1 MSKAKHLQL
10 GNTKD
15 GEFKLPSKILQ
26 RHLGCFGSSG
36 SGKTVASK
44 VLIEELAVSGVPVIA
59 FDPQGD
65 IASLAMPEED
75 NILKEKGID
84 LDKRKD
90 FVDNVEVLVWTPG
103 INKGLPICINP
114 LQFNDIEDLS
124 SQDRTRLFSVTAKN
138 IVSLIGYDL
147 GHDDGKTAEAILETV
162 FNYTSSSKIEL
173 SNFSD
178 LSAILSDPPD
188 VVLDVVKGV
197 ASAKFLDGLVRK
209 INLLSVGS
217 RKLIFQNGMPAN
229 IDVLIGKDG
238 PTNKTRVSVIYLN
251 ALHTAEEKEFFIAS
265 IAQSL
270 YRWMLKNPL
279 KGGQDGLQCAL
290 FLDEIAPYIPPV
302 KKPACKETLEL
313 IFRQG
318 RKYGVS
324 CIIATQS
331 PGDVDYKAI
340 GQFSSFTLGTLNTK
354 QDIANV
360 KRRLESVA
368 PKEVDFIVK
377 KLPALQPGEFL
388 FVSPDAFDSVQ
399 ELSVRWLLTKHTV
412 VSEDQLKGLTSDEYR
427 ESYRDNPDL
436 SESKQ
441 KDTSQDSEKKVGADK
456 KEKVMRSKTTDD
468 GEETVFY
475 MKNQIFEREI
485 AARVKPLLA
494 GSLFKSE
501 VLDKAV
507 FSYLPLVKVDLTFF
521 DKQGLF
527 RKKTK
532 EIKENLYLDHKD
544 HRLFYLKD
552 DVFQYS
558 NVVDED
564 PHKIVDLDN
573 IGKIESIKKDEMDY
587 DFRELGRR
595 SISQKKIS
603 SLMERKYDVK
613 VHSADLVL
621 LPIWECYIK
630 AKKGGE
636 ERTLII
642 DGITGK
648 EIKK

>member
-1 MSKAKHLQL
+1 MTKKRQL
-10 GNTKD
+10 GLGTTKD
-15 GEFKLPSKILQ
+15 GDFKLPLNTLQ
-26 RHLGCFGSSG
+26 RHLGSFGSSG

-44 VLIEELAVSGVPVIA
+44 VLIEELAISGVPVIA

-65 IASLAMPEED
+65 IASLAMPED
-75 NILKEKGID
+75 DSVLKEKGVD
-84 LDKRKD
+84 LKKREA
-90 FVDNVEVLVWTPG
+90 FLQNVEVLIWTPG
-103 INKGLPICINP
+103 IDKGLPICINP
-114 LQFNDIEDLS
+114 LQFEDIQDLS
-124 SQDRTRLFSVTAKN
+124 NQDRTRLFSVTAKN

-147 GHDDGKTAEAILETV
+147 GSDDGKTAEAILETV
-162 FNYTSSSKIEL
+162 FNHSSSAGTALKNFPEL
-173 SNFSD
+173 SGV
-178 LSAILSDPPD
+178 LSDPPD
-188 VVLDVVKGV
+188 AVMDVVKGV
-197 ASAKFLDGLVRK
+197 ASSKFLDGLIKK
-209 INLLSVGS
+209 INLLNVGS

-229 IDVLIGKDG
+229 IDALIGKDSPSG
-238 PTNKTRVSVIYLN
+238 KTRVSVIYLN

-302 KKPACKETLEL
+302 KKPACKESLEL

-368 PKEVDFIVK
+368 PKEVDFIIK

-412 VSEDQLKGLTSDEYR
+412 VSEDQLKNLIEDNHR
-427 ESYRDNPDL
+427 ELYSSGPDTLDQDNMVEPD
-436 SESKQ
+436 Q
-441 KDTSQDSEKKVGADK
+441 KKDVEAEKKETPLKPSSNEGDK
-456 KEKVMRSKTTDD
+456 
-468 GEETVFY
+468 VFY

-485 AARVKPLLA
+485 SDRVKPFLA

-501 VLDKAV
+501 VFEKAV
-507 FSYLPLVKVDLTFF
+507 FDYLPLIKVDLTFF
-521 DKQGLF
+521 EKKGFF

-532 EIKENLYLDHKD
+532 EIRENLYLDHKD

-558 NVVDED
+558 SVVDED
-564 PHKIVDLDN
+564 PHKIIDLDN
-573 IGKIESIKKDEMDY
+573 VGKIESRNKNEIDY
-587 DFRELGRR
+587 DFRQLGRR
-595 SISQKKIS
+595 SISQKEIT

-613 VHSADLVL
+613 VHSSELML
-621 LPIWECYIK
+621 LPIWECSIK
-630 AKKGGE
+630 AKKGNN
-636 ERTLII
+636 RRIFIL
-642 DGITGK
+642 DGVTGK
-648 EIKK
+648 EVRK

>member
-1 MSKAKHLQL
+1 MTKKRHLGL
-10 GNTKD
+10 GTTKD
-15 GEFKLPSKILQ
+15 GDFKLPLNTLQ
-26 RHLGCFGSSG
+26 RHLGSFGSSG

-44 VLIEELAVSGVPVIA
+44 VLIEELAISGVPVIA

-65 IASLAMPEED
+65 IASLAMPED
-75 NILKEKGID
+75 DSVLKEKGVD
-84 LDKRKD
+84 LKKREA
-90 FVDNVEVLVWTPG
+90 FLQNVEVLIWTPG
-103 INKGLPICINP
+103 IDKGLPICINP
-114 LQFNDIEDLS
+114 LQFEDIQDLS

-147 GHDDGKTAEAILETV
+147 GSDDGKTAEAILETV
-162 FNYTSSSKIEL
+162 FNHSFSAGTALKNFPEL
-173 SNFSD
+173 SGV
-178 LSAILSDPPD
+178 LSDPPD
-188 VVLDVVKGV
+188 AVMDVVKGV
-197 ASAKFLDGLVRK
+197 ASSKFLDGLIKK
-209 INLLSVGS
+209 INLLNVGS

-229 IDVLIGKDG
+229 IDALIGKDSSSG
-238 PTNKTRVSVIYLN
+238 KTRVSVIYLN

-302 KKPACKETLEL
+302 KKPACKESLEL

-368 PKEVDFIVK
+368 PKEVDFIIK

-412 VSEDQLKGLTSDEYR
+412 VSEDQLKNLIEDNHR
-427 ESYRDNPDL
+427 ELYSTGPDTHDQDKMV
-436 SESKQ
+436 EPDQ
-441 KDTSQDSEKKVGADK
+441 KKDVEAEKKETRLKPSSNEEDK
-456 KEKVMRSKTTDD
+456 
-468 GEETVFY
+468 VFY

-485 AARVKPLLA
+485 SDRVKPFLA

-501 VLDKAV
+501 VFEEATFD
-507 FSYLPLVKVDLTFF
+507 YLPLIKVDLTFF
-521 DKQGLF
+521 EKKGIF

-532 EIKENLYLDHKD
+532 EIRENLYLDHKD

-558 NVVDED
+558 SVVDED
-564 PHKIVDLDN
+564 PHKIIDLDN
-573 IGKIESIKKDEMDY
+573 VGKIESRNKNEIDY
-587 DFRELGRR
+587 DFRQLGRR
-595 SISQKKIS
+595 SISQKEIT

-613 VHSADLVL
+613 VHSSELML
-621 LPIWECYIK
+621 MPIWECSIK
-630 AKKGGE
+630 AKKGDS
-636 ERTLII
+636 RRILIL
-642 DGITGK
+642 DGVTGK
-648 EIKK
+648 EVRK

>member
-1 MSKAKHLQL
+1 MSRKKYLELGSTSGSDFQL
-10 GNTKD
+10 P
-15 GEFKLPSKILQ
+15 LKILQ
-26 RHLGCFGSSG
+26 RHLGSFGSSG

-44 VLIEELAVSGVPVIA
+44 VLVEELAVSGVPVIA

-65 IASLAMPEED
+65 IASLAIPEED
-75 NILKEKGID
+75 SVLKEKGIN
-84 LDKRKD
+84 LEKRKA
-90 FVDNVEVLVWTPG
+90 FVDNVEVLIWTPG
-103 INKGLPICINP
+103 IDKGLPICINP
-114 LQFNDIEDLS
+114 LQFEDIDDLGG
-124 SQDRTRLFSVTAKN
+124 QDKTRLFSVTAKN

-147 GHDDGKTAEAILETV
+147 GTDDGKTAEAILETV
-162 FNYTSSSKIEL
+162 FNHASSSKIKLKNFSEL
-173 SNFSD
+173 SV
-178 LSAILSDPPD
+178 ILSDPPD
-188 VVLDVVKGV
+188 AVLDVVKGV
-197 ASAKFLDGLVRK
+197 ASSKFLDGLIRK
-209 INLLSVGS
+209 INLLNVGS

-229 IDVLIGKDG
+229 IDALIGKDG
-238 PTNKTRVSVIYLN
+238 PSEKTRVSVIYLN

-302 KKPACKETLEL
+302 KKPACKESLEL

-331 PGDVDYKAI
+331 PGDVDYTAL

-368 PKEVDFIVK
+368 PKEVDFIIK

-399 ELSVRWLLTKHTV
+399 EISVRWLLTKHTV
-412 VSEDQLKGLTSDEYR
+412 VSEDQLKGLVKDENRKSYGQQPDSLDQEKMVKPEKVETEKKEIRSKPSSDE
-427 ESYRDNPDL
+427 
-436 SESKQ
+436 
-441 KDTSQDSEKKVGADK
+441 
-456 KEKVMRSKTTDD
+456 
-468 GEETVFY
+468 GEMVYY

-485 AARVKPLLA
+485 ADRVKPFLA

-501 VLDKAV
+501 LLEKAV
-507 FSYLPLVKVDLTFF
+507 FDHLPLIKVDLTFF
-521 DKQGLF
+521 EKKGIF
-527 RKKTK
+527 RKKIK
-532 EIKENLYLDHKD
+532 EIRENLYLDHKD

-558 NVVDED
+558 SVIDED
-564 PHKIVDLDN
+564 PHKIIDLDN
-573 IGKIESIKKDEMDY
+573 IGEIESTGKDKMDY
-587 DFRELGRR
+587 DFRQLGRR
-595 SISQKKIS
+595 SISKKEIS

-613 VHSADLVL
+613 VHSSDLML
-621 LPIWECYIK
+621 LPIWECHIK
-630 AKKGGE
+630 AKKSDKR
-636 ERTLII
+636 RTLIL
-642 DGITGK
+642 DGVKGK
-648 EIKK
+648 EVRK

>member
-1 MSKAKHLQL
+1 MTKKRQL
-10 GNTKD
+10 GLGTTKD
-15 GEFKLPSKILQ
+15 GDFKLPLNTLQ
-26 RHLGCFGSSG
+26 RHLGSFGSSG

-44 VLIEELAVSGVPVIA
+44 VLIEELAISGVPVIA

-65 IASLAMPEED
+65 IASLAMPED
-75 NILKEKGID
+75 DSVLKEKGVD
-84 LDKRKD
+84 LKKREA
-90 FVDNVEVLVWTPG
+90 FLQNVEVLIWTPG
-103 INKGLPICINP
+103 IDKGLPICINP
-114 LQFNDIEDLS
+114 LQFEDIQDLS
-124 SQDRTRLFSVTAKN
+124 NQDRTRLFSVTAKN

-147 GHDDGKTAEAILETV
+147 GSDDGKTAEAILETV
-162 FNYTSSSKIEL
+162 FNHSSSAGTALKNFPEL
-173 SNFSD
+173 SGV
-178 LSAILSDPPD
+178 LSDPPD
-188 VVLDVVKGV
+188 AVMDVVKGV
-197 ASAKFLDGLVRK
+197 ASSKFLDGLIKK
-209 INLLSVGS
+209 INLLNVGS

-229 IDVLIGKDG
+229 IDALIGKDSPSG
-238 PTNKTRVSVIYLN
+238 KTRVSVIYLN

-302 KKPACKETLEL
+302 KKPACKESLEL

-368 PKEVDFIVK
+368 PKEVDFIIK

-412 VSEDQLKGLTSDEYR
+412 VSEDQLKNLIEDDHR
-427 ESYRDNPDL
+427 ELYSSGPDTLDQDNMVEPD
-436 SESKQ
+436 Q
-441 KDTSQDSEKKVGADK
+441 KKDVEAEKKETPLKPSSNEGDK
-456 KEKVMRSKTTDD
+456 
-468 GEETVFY
+468 VFY

-485 AARVKPLLA
+485 SDRVKPFLA

-501 VLDKAV
+501 VFEKAV
-507 FSYLPLVKVDLTFF
+507 FDYLPLIKVDLTFF
-521 DKQGLF
+521 EKKGFF

-532 EIKENLYLDHKD
+532 EIRENLYLDHKD

-558 NVVDED
+558 SVVDED
-564 PHKIVDLDN
+564 PHKIIDLDN
-573 IGKIESIKKDEMDY
+573 VGKIESRNKNEIDY
-587 DFRELGRR
+587 DFRQLGRR
-595 SISQKKIS
+595 SISQKEIT

-613 VHSADLVL
+613 VHSSELML
-621 LPIWECYIK
+621 LPIWECSIK
-630 AKKGGE
+630 AKKGNN
-636 ERTLII
+636 RRIFIL
-642 DGITGK
+642 DGVTGK
-648 EIKK
+648 EVRK

>member
-1 MSKAKHLQL
+1 MTKKRHLGL
-10 GNTKD
+10 GTTKD
-15 GEFKLPSKILQ
+15 GDFKLPLNTLQ
-26 RHLGCFGSSG
+26 RHLGSFGSSG

-44 VLIEELAVSGVPVIA
+44 VLIEELAISGVPVIA

-65 IASLAMPEED
+65 IASLAMPED
-75 NILKEKGID
+75 DSVLKEKGVD
-84 LDKRKD
+84 LKKREA
-90 FVDNVEVLVWTPG
+90 FLQNVEVLIWTPG
-103 INKGLPICINP
+103 IDKGLPICINP
-114 LQFNDIEDLS
+114 LQFEDIQDLS

-147 GHDDGKTAEAILETV
+147 GSDDGKTAEAILETV
-162 FNYTSSSKIEL
+162 FNHSSSAGTALKNFPEL
-173 SNFSD
+173 SGV
-178 LSAILSDPPD
+178 LSDPPD
-188 VVLDVVKGV
+188 AVMDVVKGV
-197 ASAKFLDGLVRK
+197 ASSKFLDGLIKK
-209 INLLSVGS
+209 INLLNVGS

-229 IDVLIGKDG
+229 IDALIGKDSSSG
-238 PTNKTRVSVIYLN
+238 KTRVSVIYLN

-302 KKPACKETLEL
+302 KKPACKESLEL

-368 PKEVDFIVK
+368 PKEVDFIIK

-412 VSEDQLKGLTSDEYR
+412 VSEDQLKNLIEDDHR
-427 ESYRDNPDL
+427 ELYSSGPDTHDQDKMV
-436 SESKQ
+436 EPVQ
-441 KDTSQDSEKKVGADK
+441 KKDVETEKKETRLKPSSNEEDK
-456 KEKVMRSKTTDD
+456 
-468 GEETVFY
+468 VFY

-485 AARVKPLLA
+485 SDKVKPFLA

-501 VLDKAV
+501 VFEEATFD
-507 FSYLPLVKVDLTFF
+507 YLPLIKVDLTFF
-521 DKQGLF
+521 EKKGIF

-532 EIKENLYLDHKD
+532 EIRENLYLDHKD

-558 NVVDED
+558 SVVDED
-564 PHKIVDLDN
+564 PHKIIDLDN
-573 IGKIESIKKDEMDY
+573 VGKIESRNKNEIDY
-587 DFRELGRR
+587 DFRQLGRR
-595 SISQKKIS
+595 SISQKEIT

-613 VHSADLVL
+613 VHSSELML
-621 LPIWECYIK
+621 MPIWECSIK
-630 AKKGGE
+630 AKKGDN
-636 ERTLII
+636 RRILIL
-642 DGITGK
+642 DGVTGK
-648 EIKK
+648 EVRK

>member
-1 MSKAKHLQL
+1 MTKKRQL
-10 GNTKD
+10 GLGTTKD
-15 GEFKLPSKILQ
+15 GDFKLPLNTLQ
-26 RHLGCFGSSG
+26 RHLGSFGSSG

-44 VLIEELAVSGVPVIA
+44 VLIEELAISGVPVIA

-65 IASLAMPEED
+65 IASLAMPED
-75 NILKEKGID
+75 DSVLKEKGVD
-84 LDKRKD
+84 LKKREA
-90 FVDNVEVLVWTPG
+90 FLQNVEVLIWTPG
-103 INKGLPICINP
+103 IDKGLPICINP
-114 LQFNDIEDLS
+114 LQFEDIQDLS
-124 SQDRTRLFSVTAKN
+124 NQDRTRLFSVTAKN

-147 GHDDGKTAEAILETV
+147 GSDDGKTAEAILETV
-162 FNYTSSSKIEL
+162 FNHSSSAGTALKNFPEL
-173 SNFSD
+173 SGV
-178 LSAILSDPPD
+178 LSDPPD
-188 VVLDVVKGV
+188 AVMDVVKGV
-197 ASAKFLDGLVRK
+197 ASSKFLDGLIKK
-209 INLLSVGS
+209 INLLNVGS

-229 IDVLIGKDG
+229 IDALIGKDSPSG
-238 PTNKTRVSVIYLN
+238 KTRVSVIYLN

-302 KKPACKETLEL
+302 KKPACKESLEL

-368 PKEVDFIVK
+368 PKEVDFIIK

-412 VSEDQLKGLTSDEYR
+412 VSENQLKNLIEDDHR
-427 ESYRDNPDL
+427 ELYSSGPDTLDQDNMGEPD
-436 SESKQ
+436 Q
-441 KDTSQDSEKKVGADK
+441 KKDVEAEKKETPLKPSSNEGDK
-456 KEKVMRSKTTDD
+456 
-468 GEETVFY
+468 VFY

-485 AARVKPLLA
+485 SDRVKPFLA

-501 VLDKAV
+501 VFEKAV
-507 FSYLPLVKVDLTFF
+507 FDYLPLIKVDLTFF
-521 DKQGLF
+521 EKKGFF

-532 EIKENLYLDHKD
+532 EIRENLYLDHKD

-558 NVVDED
+558 SVVDED
-564 PHKIVDLDN
+564 PHKIIDLDN
-573 IGKIESIKKDEMDY
+573 VGKIESRNKNEIDY
-587 DFRELGRR
+587 DFRQLGRR
-595 SISQKKIS
+595 SISQKEIT

-613 VHSADLVL
+613 VHSSELML
-621 LPIWECYIK
+621 LPIWECSIK
-630 AKKGGE
+630 AKKGNN
-636 ERTLII
+636 RRILIL
-642 DGITGK
+642 DGVTGK
-648 EIKK
+648 EVRK

>member
-1 MSKAKHLQL
+1 MSKIRDLEL
-10 GNTKD
+10 GTTKD
-15 GEFKLPSKILQ
+15 GAFQLPSNILQ

-44 VLIEELAVSGVPVIA
+44 VLIEELAMQGVPIIA

-65 IASLAMPEED
+65 IASLAIPEGDEV
-75 NILKEKGID
+75 LEQKGID
-84 LDKRKD
+84 LEKRKKFMND
-90 FVDNVEVLVWTPG
+90 VEVLVWTPG
-103 INKGLPICINP
+103 IDKGLPICINP
-114 LQFNDIEDLS
+114 LQFDDIDDLGT
-124 SQDRTRLFSVTAKN
+124 QDRTRLFSVTAKN

-147 GHDDGKTAEAILETV
+147 GNDDGKTAEAILETV
-162 FNYTSSSKIEL
+162 FNHASSLRPSL
-173 SNFSD
+173 DDFTQ
-178 LSAILSDPPD
+178 LSALLSDPPD
-188 VVLDVVKGV
+188 AVLDVVKGV
-197 ASAKFLDGLVRK
+197 ASTKFLDGLIRK
-209 INLLSVGS
+209 INLLNVGS

-229 IDVLIGKDG
+229 IDALIGKDG
-238 PTNKTRVSVIYLN
+238 SSEKTRVSVIYLN

-302 KKPACKETLEL
+302 KKPACKESLEL

-412 VSEDQLKGLTSDEYR
+412 VSEDQLKGLVSAEM
-427 ESYRDNPDL
+427 RDTYMDRPVDDTPL
-436 SESKQ
+436 SNKEENGKKGIQEMSNDKTKTKRT
-441 KDTSQDSEKKVGADK
+441 KDSAE
-456 KEKVMRSKTTDD
+456 M
-468 GEETVFY
+468 VFY

-485 AARVKPLLA
+485 ADRVKPFLA

-501 VLDKAV
+501 ELKSAH
-507 FSYLPLVKVDLTFF
+507 FNYLPLVKVELTFF
-521 DKQGLF
+521 EKKGLF
-527 RKKTK
+527 RKTTE
-532 EIKENLYLDHKD
+532 EIKENLYLHHENHD
-544 HRLFYLKD
+544 LFYLKD

-558 NVVDED
+558 SVVDED

-573 IGKIESIKKDEMDY
+573 IGSIESIDKDEIDY
-587 DFRELGRR
+587 DFRQLGRR
-595 SISQKKIS
+595 SISKRKIT
-603 SLMERKYDVK
+603 SLMERKYHVK
-613 VHSADLVL
+613 VHSTELIL
-621 LPIWECYIK
+621 LPIWECVLK
-630 AKKGGE
+630 AKKGDGK
-636 ERTLII
+636 RTLVL
-642 DGITGK
+642 DGVKGK
-648 EIKK
+648 EIR